1 MNEQQLKEAF
11 MQYLQQKSG
20 AQTQQEFEAYVQQ
33 LGEEGLQQEYMQFMQ
48 LLQQQQVASRKF
60 GGMLNYIEKLRGICP
75 EGYEMQF
82 FKQGGQICKK
92 CVQKAR
98 MQNGGDFPEDNPVE
112 AFKKKH
118 QLKAQMDRFKQQKDK
133 KVNWPKNAVEG
144 KNVKSNTPTLPPYE
158 KTGSPTPLP
167 KDSNNIKPVKKDK
180 CGSKMKKK
188 ARGGLIE
195 RKQPGGNLPTAQ
207 SAKERYRGASVLG
220 SVLNYSTPNYSD
232 ITTRIVQPG
241 FITTPDWE
249 IGETITQVKPFEPD
263 TTYYE
268 TPRSLFVK
276 TKGRSASSKGH
287 VFRKRE
293 YPQGR
298 QEYETLKR
306 RFNEAKSVA
315 KKK

>member
-1 MNEQQLKEAF
+1 

-20 AQTQQEFEAYVQQ
+20 AQTQQEFEAYIQQ
-33 LGEEGLQQEYMQFMQ
+33 LGEEGLQQEYAQFMQ

-60 GGMLNYIEKLRGICP
+60 GGMLNYIERLRGVCP

-92 CVQKAR
+92 CVQRAK
-98 MQNGGDFPEDNPVE
+98 MEDGGKTPNNPID
-112 AFKKKH
+112 AF
-118 QLKAQMDRFKQQKDK
+118 R
-133 KVNWPKNAVEG
+133 
-144 KNVKSNTPTLPPYE
+144 
-158 KTGSPTPLP
+158 
-167 KDSNNIKPVKKDK
+167 
-180 CGSKMKKK
+180 CGRKMKKK
-188 ARGGLIE
+188 ACGGTVKEAKCGTKVEMDKCGKKMKKKACGGSVE

-207 SAKERYRGASVLG
+207 SAKERYRGASIRG
-220 SVLNYSTPNYSD
+220 SVLNYSTPDYSD

-241 FITTPDWE
+241 FIATPDWE

-287 VFRKRE
+287 VFRERE

-306 RFNEAKSVA
+306 RFNEAKSAA